1 MSPVGVCY
9 WMKVKLSIWKLFICI
24 TLSKFHLKI
33 NFKAPVNKQ
42 EWVLGKEWEIE
53 AEYFSHRF
61 LVLVESWLSLWAVWR
76 QWLSHPVSAEGQ
88 VGYALCKEPVTT
100 GTFSE
105 SYSKAPGP
113 PVRHAF
119 FGWLRLSVR
128 IINLEHVTSYTR
140 GSLWCWKSTEPFF
153 SLSCIMFQI
162 HMPYSLFLCCC
173 MGNNT
178 LGPHAIHQALVQP
191 WGGYLSL
198 K

>member
-1 MSPVGVCY
+1 M
-9 WMKVKLSIWKLFICI
+9 
-24 TLSKFHLKI
+24 
-33 NFKAPVNKQ
+33 NKQ

-61 LVLVESWLSLWAVWR
+61 LVLVESWLSFWAVWR

-88 VGYALCKEPVTT
+88 VGCALCKELVTT